1 MMVALDGQHTALET
15 KALVKRMPCCPKRE
29 RVFGMYLRS
38 SLRMS
43 SARMNTMFGLGG
55 ATGAVG
61 GSLVTT
67 VATVAVGG
75 PLVTTEHDNMAKA
88 IVANKRAALVNLITL
103 L

>member
-1 MMVALDGQHTALET
+1 
-15 KALVKRMPCCPKRE
+15 
-29 RVFGMYLRS
+29 
-38 SLRMS
+38 
-43 SARMNTMFGLGG
+43 MFGLGG